1 MEFTTWSILGT
12 YAGALAM
19 VMLITQLTKGL
30 AFIERLPTQ
39 IWSYILALVILI
51 MARAFTD
58 GLSLENAAL
67 CLFNAVIVSLGA
79 NGGHAALSRISNS
92 KNG

>member
-19 VMLITQLTKGL
+19 VMLLTQLTKGL
-30 AFIERLPTQ
+30 SFLERIPTQ
-39 IWSYILALVILI
+39 MWSYLLSFGILL

-58 GLSLENAAL
+58 GLTPENAAL
-67 CLFNAVIVSLGA
+67 CIFNAALVSLGA
-79 NGGHAALSRISNS
+79 NGGHEAITRIFKSNS
-92 KNG
+92 N